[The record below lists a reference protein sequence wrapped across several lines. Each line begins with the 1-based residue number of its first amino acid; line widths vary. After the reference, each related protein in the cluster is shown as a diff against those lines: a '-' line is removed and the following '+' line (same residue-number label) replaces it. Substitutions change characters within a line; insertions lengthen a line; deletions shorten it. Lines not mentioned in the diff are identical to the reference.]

1 MKSFINYKK
10 TTQNSLFSITLFI
23 TFLFC
28 DQCFQRNTPLKET
41 QICIF
46 GSPELK
52 AKVRLV
58 LTTILS
64 LGTSQITKSMIL
76 DFSDIMDTSS
86 KVLDNLD
93 TFYHSKDRSNASWF
107 VRLDSVYDVKWIL
120 ISIRGGNNCIIVNI
134 NEECIL
140 VFT

>member
-1 MKSFINYKK
+1 MLKNIDLYSISFK
-10 TTQNSLFSITLFI
+10 
-23 TFLFC
+23 
-28 DQCFQRNTPLKET
+28 
-41 QICIF
+41 
-46 GSPELK
+46 
-52 AKVRLV
+52 LV

-64 LGTSQITKSMIL
+64 LGTSQINKSMIL

-86 KVLDNLD
+86 RVLDNNLD

-120 ISIRGGNNCIIVNI
+120 ISIRGGNNCMTVNI

-140 VFT
+140 STGIYLKMYPSQKLSLISLLSLKKLLKI